1 MTASAAPPTQSVPLS
16 GRARFG
22 APFAGAAPV
31 LAIVVALVVLRALV
45 YLLFEQ
51 VAFDSDQAI
60 NGLMAKHLSQ
70 GRAFPLFFYG
80 QTYMLAVEAW
90 VAVPFFWI
98 GGPTVGALRFSLLTW
113 NIAFGV
119 LLVVGLQRDAG
130 LRPWTALVPAL
141 FFLAAPASVSKQLIE
156 AQGGIIEPF
165 VYIALLWFLRRRP
178 LWFGAMLAI
187 GFRNRE
193 FTMYAVPVLLALE
206 LLTGEL
212 NRSRVRD
219 WLLSMVM
226 FLAVWEAIEALIPFA
241 DLAGPGTQGQL
252 LGGFTRSQ
260 IGNLVDRFNARPGEM
275 VERATRMGPALL
287 AWFAGGA
294 QVETSLPIRDRPWLV
309 WLSGACLLAATG
321 RLLLLMGPRADAWR
335 DRSFVRQLRVP
346 ISRAP
351 FAWYVLGVG
360 VVAVATFMAGK
371 PVLAGYSRYAILGLL
386 IPVGL
391 TAAILALEPR
401 RFVRVGVTVLVLAW
415 AALAV
420 VDHMS
425 VLVTNIRKPPANPL
439 RELADRLV
447 ERHVP
452 VASAGYWQAYVATF
466 LAQERVRV
474 ASNDFV
480 RIQEYQDLFFERL
493 RDARVLEERPC
504 PGGER
509 VARWYLCNP

>member
-1 MTASAAPPTQSVPLS
+1 MTASAVPPTRSMSLF

-22 APFAGAAPV
+22 APFTHLAPALAVAA
-31 LAIVVALVVLRALV
+31 AIVVLRSLL

-60 NGLMAKHLSQ
+60 IGLMAKHLSQ

-98 GGPTVGALRFSLLTW
+98 AGPTVGALRFSLLIW
-113 NIAFGV
+113 NIAFGW

-141 FFLAAPASVSKQLIE
+141 FFLAAPASVANKLIN

-178 LWFGAMLAI
+178 LWFGAVLAV

-193 FTMYAVPVLLALE
+193 FTMYAVPVLLGLE

-219 WLLSMVM
+219 WLLSMVI
-226 FLAVWEAIEALIPFA
+226 FFAAWEVIEALMPFA
-241 DLAGPGTQGQL
+241 DLAGPGTRGQL
-252 LGGFTRSQ
+252 LGGFSGSQ
-260 IGNLVDRFNARPGEM
+260 IGNLVDRFNGRPGEM
-275 VERATRMGPALL
+275 VERVTRMGPALL
-287 AWFAGGA
+287 AWFTGGA
-294 QVETSLPIRDRPWLV
+294 QVETTFPLRDRPWLV
-309 WLSGACLLAATG
+309 WISGACVLGATG
-321 RLLLLMGPRADAWR
+321 RLLLLIWPHAGTWR
-335 DRSFVRQLRVP
+335 DRSVIRQLRVQ
-346 ISRAP
+346 IAHTP
-351 FAWYVLGVG
+351 FAWYLLGVG
-360 VVAVATFMAGK
+360 VVAVATFLAGK

-391 TAAILALEPR
+391 TAAILALEPHRVVR
-401 RFVRVGVTVLVLAW
+401 RGVTVLVIAW

-420 VDHMS
+420 VDHVS
-425 VLVTNIRKPPANPL
+425 VLVMDIRQPPSNPV

-452 VASAGYWQAYVATF
+452 VAYAGYWQAYVVTF
-466 LAQERVRV
+466 VAQERVRV
-474 ASNDFV
+474 ASTDFV
-480 RIQEYQDLFFERL
+480 RIQEYQDLFVDRL
-493 RDARVLEERPC
+493 RDAIVLQEQPC

-509 VARWYLCNP
+509 VARWYLCRP